1 MINYLSLK
9 KTVRIGYVSEN
20 LEIGVGMLTR
30 C

>member
-9 KTVRIGYVSEN
+9 KTVRIGYVNEK
-20 LEIGVGMLTR
+20 LEIGVGTLTR